1 MQTELI
7 NLKVSHTDLLDY
19 NKEVAITI
27 DKLKLFQNDIGQ
39 KNVAEKTKNELQF
52 EKVQLQLK
60 MFEDSINQ
68 LRQYVETNSK
78 NETRAFDINRIT
90 EHIDKINQIISQD
103 RKMFD
108 MNFASL
114 KDDFLGFKEYLNKE
128 NLIVSDIWHEQSTEV
143 SKLRSSIQG
152 LDNDLKDLQLVQHA
166 DTFQIKTNTQ
176 MMRSTLERLVGVEE
190 RVVKMQ
196 NEVAQSRGDLRDLV
210 ESSRVHHCNII
221 VSTNG
226 R

>member
-7 NLKVSHTDLLDY
+7 NLKLSHTDLLDC

-78 NETRAFDINRIT
+78 NEARAFDINGIT
-90 EHIDKINQIISQD
+90 EHIDKINQIIIQD

-143 SKLRSSIQG
+143 SKLRSLIQG
-152 LDNDLKDLQLVQHA
+152 FDNDLKDLQLVQHA

-176 MMRSTLERLVGVEE
+176 MMRNTLERLVGVEE
-190 RVVKMQ
+190 QMVKMQ
-196 NEVAQSRGDLRDLV
+196 NEVAQSKGDLRDLV

-221 VSTNG
+221 ASTNG
-226 R
+226 K